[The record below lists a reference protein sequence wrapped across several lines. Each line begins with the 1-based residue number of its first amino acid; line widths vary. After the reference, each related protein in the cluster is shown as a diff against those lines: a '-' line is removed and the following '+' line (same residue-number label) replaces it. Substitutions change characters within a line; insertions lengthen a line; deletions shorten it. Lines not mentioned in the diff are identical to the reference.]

1 MSAHYPVI
9 YSARAMRRI
18 LANAC
23 LAGEDI
29 DELEKKYIRKWH
41 SRHDLVEVEPEDE
54 DLIHNWDVQHTKV
67 RSYPNPTSTEHYAAM
82 IAATPHWT
90 GRSRNAANMS
100 MRNVSEEFEDDPYR
114 AQDED
119 GARHAEAIH
128 QQAEISRQSDA
139 AAREHEAAREQQ
151 FTRQPAVSRQKAIQ
165 EVALDQQSQAEA
177 EGQAQS
183 NRQALKVELA

>member
-1 MSAHYPVI
+1 
-9 YSARAMRRI
+9 MRRI

-82 IAATPHWT
+82 IAATPHWSGT
-90 GRSRNAANMS
+90 VKKRKNHISIDGGVVSTHSPLPLSAPDHRGFGSSSQTYLPSVLRLLAEPLRQLFEKDMYRAS
-100 MRNVSEEFEDDPYR
+100 MKQRTDFEDYPDGYG
-114 AQDED
+114 ED
-119 GARHAEAIH
+119 NI
-128 QQAEISRQSDA
+128 
-139 AAREHEAAREQQ
+139 
-151 FTRQPAVSRQKAIQ
+151 QPLLDLPLEFGNALQ
-165 EVALDQQSQAEA
+165 EC
-177 EGQAQS
+177 
-183 NRQALKVELA
+183 